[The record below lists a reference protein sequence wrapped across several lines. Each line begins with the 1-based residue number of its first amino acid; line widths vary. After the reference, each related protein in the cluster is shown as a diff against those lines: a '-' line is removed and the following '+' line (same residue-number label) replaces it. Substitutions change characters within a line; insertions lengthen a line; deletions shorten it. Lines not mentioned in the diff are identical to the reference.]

1 VHCRKLLP
9 DLSAPVASGS
19 IMDTSSSLRSY
30 CGLYQLGW
38 EDDCED
44 DWEEGWETYL
54 FLEPASAYDHS
65 LDWWTEWSRECS
77 REWWRVRKVKRLSK
91 EGIRLDKKSRE
102 LKVLFDSLRTL
113 WGLLDT
119 IIELMQTVR
128 VHIILIL
135 DTFFTGFSEFPNS
148 MRPPCTTMPWTIWPA
163 LLVLWGVCWMFYT
176 PLSPADEHQ
185 LNLSLLDEWAPFPNA
200 GT

>member
-1 VHCRKLLP
+1 MDTPSPFPSYWRVHIDP
-9 DLSAPVASGS
+9 FVAS
-19 IMDTSSSLRSY
+19 
-30 CGLYQLGW
+30 
-38 EDDCED
+38 
-44 DWEEGWETYL
+44 
-54 FLEPASAYDHS
+54 FFPNHS
-65 LDWWTEWSRECS
+65 LERE
-77 REWWRVRKVKRLSK
+77 RKEKYQARLKRLSE

-102 LKVLFDSLRTL
+102 LKALFDFLRTL

-176 PLSPADEHQ
+176 PLSPADEQ
-185 LNLSLLDEWAPFPNA
+185 QFDLSLLDEWTLFPNA